1 MKIEVLTFCTA
12 TKGAGVEDLFGG
24 SIRALLLELDCR
36 NIVLGRQGQQ
46 LSALELSPNGALA
59 KALAP
64 YENIDC
70 RIAVIEI
77 QFDEKRELSVRV
89 FEKKHLEPNEAAI
102 DLTTTLV
109 SEGDTVLCGR
119 LIIEAYNTK
128 HLLLKPSDIEPW
140 LAEVVPARYRVAA
153 QELIPALVENA

>member
-1 MKIEVLTFCTA
+1 MKIKVLTFCTA
-12 TKGAGVEDLFGG
+12 TKGADVEDLFGD
-24 SIRALLLELDCR
+24 SIRALLLELGCR

-77 QFDEKRELSVRV
+77 QFDEKRELTVRA
-89 FEKKHLEPNEAAI
+89 FEKKHLEPNEATV
-102 DLTTTLV
+102 DLTTSIV
-109 SEGDTVLCGR
+109 SDGDNVLCGR
-119 LIIEAYNTK
+119 FIIEAFNTK
-128 HLLLKPSDIEPW
+128 HLLLKPNDIEPW

-153 QELIPALVENA
+153 QELAPALVESA